1 MALPHDTVGKLLTFI
16 WQQLIL
22 QALVSQGSSMSPPP
36 GTAWD
41 PDDTGQECRC
51 PGQAAVRH
59 CTGGHSTEATC
70 PEAGIRQG
78 HFQL

>member
-1 MALPHDTVGKLLTFI
+1 
-16 WQQLIL
+16 
-22 QALVSQGSSMSPPP
+22 MSPPP

-59 CTGGHSTEATC
+59 CTGGHSVEATC
-70 PEAGIRQG
+70 PEDGIRQG
-78 HFQL
+78 HFQLQDLKLLSETRHDDMRQQCAYFHHFTFSS